1 MHRFEGIAGSES
13 ATRPSGHL
21 YCLNTPFLCA
31 TILQTVS
38 FFFFSGEH
46 TRRRRLQ
53 GGVHRAGM
61 ACRPEAPAAQG
72 EGKIPEISK
81 KEWMRASWKPRR
93 AKQMWCPSKRAE
105 DLRFRFTIQG
115 RFREV
120 VPAEFGCV
128 ALAR

>member
-1 MHRFEGIAGSES
+1 
-13 ATRPSGHL
+13 
-21 YCLNTPFLCA
+21 
-31 TILQTVS
+31 
-38 FFFFSGEH
+38 
-46 TRRRRLQ
+46 
-53 GGVHRAGM
+53 M

-93 AKQMWCPSKRAE
+93 AKQMWYPSKRAG

-115 RFREV
+115 RFPEV